1 MVGRPIL
8 RAEESISETIELKDI
23 MCGDEAAAV
32 RQTLEI
38 KYPVSSGLFILL
50 FTSYVLSQVE
60 NGIVRSWEDMEH
72 LWNYTFY
79 DKMRVSNLC

>member
-38 KYPVSSGLFILL
+38 KYPVSNGLFL
-50 FTSYVLSQVE
+50 FALHLSYDVSLRLRTVSFAV
-60 NGIVRSWEDMEH
+60 GKT
-72 LWNYTFY
+72 WNTFGTTPSTT
-79 DKMRVSNLC
+79 R